1 LTTFDGKRWFNRNL
15 LSAKVSRSRNFSF
28 RPEVFHPSQ
37 PAEMVRY
44 TVTLQPVASDALF
57 LALQPLE
64 LSGQFRDIWL
74 DEASSVY
81 LRFGS
86 TSLVRY
92 TALSDVAEPD
102 PYSLRTAS
110 GAIPPFIQEIYLQLP
125 PVDPQVRQMALDV
138 TRNATSAYDKVRAI
152 ETFLQTSYG
161 YTLDLPPAMPD
172 DPIAYFLLDIRRGH
186 CEFFASAMAVM
197 LRSLGIPTRLVNGF
211 LQGSFNEISGQYTV
225 RASDAHTWVEVYFPG
240 YGWVNFDPTPAAGR
254 TSQAMFLPR
263 LSLYLDAFQTFWE
276 EWIINYD
283 IFHQV
288 ILARQLQQSSRDF
301 SRDSRRYFRQQYRAM
316 VGYVRLQTESLLQ
329 HRAAALLVVAFVIL
343 ASFAFSQRKAVARKL
358 REWRMLRNARRGKIS
373 SEDATL
379 AYLRLLRLLE
389 RSGLRKA
396 PAETPT
402 EFAHSVP
409 EPAGPLVQTFTQ
421 LYLHSRFGRLT
432 DDPKRHVDSVLRL
445 GSLLEQ
451 IHTLPRSPKPSPPR
465 A

>member
-1 LTTFDGKRWFNRNL
+1 
-15 LSAKVSRSRNFSF
+15 
-28 RPEVFHPSQ
+28 
-37 PAEMVRY
+37 
-44 TVTLQPVASDALF
+44 
-57 LALQPLE
+57 
-64 LSGQFRDIWL
+64 
-74 DEASSVY
+74 
-81 LRFGS
+81 
-86 TSLVRY
+86 
-92 TALSDVAEPD
+92 
-102 PYSLRTAS
+102 
-110 GAIPPFIQEIYLQLP
+110 
-125 PVDPQVRQMALDV
+125 
-138 TRNATSAYDKVRAI
+138 
-152 ETFLQTSYG
+152 
-161 YTLDLPPAMPD
+161 
-172 DPIAYFLLDIRRGH
+172 
-186 CEFFASAMAVM
+186 
-197 LRSLGIPTRLVNGF
+197 
-211 LQGSFNEISGQYTV
+211 
-225 RASDAHTWVEVYFPG
+225 
-240 YGWVNFDPTPAAGR
+240 
-254 TSQAMFLPR
+254 MFLPR